1 MSTPPYDDDPLDLEE
16 EDEDERLEPG
26 AGESVCERCG
36 CHSWFVRWDYVLDA
50 DRTVRVQWT
59 CGGHDSDDW
68 CDRVAAVAERAEDEN
83 DEAFKKV
90 QGKKEQAP
98 AALDPKV
105 LIDTLRWLLMAL
117 PSLDEIETVS
127 PYARDG
133 LFEVVARQAELL
145 AQPLVIT
152 GDDRAENLLALA
164 NQCDAPTQSLYD
176 TIVRVFGLK
185 VADDRGDR
193 IANLMRQ
200 QPKAP
205 DRGAAHQTN
214 SVSEQAEALGG
225 SFDEQMV
232 SNRTGFTA
240 LAQTSH
246 GEDYERT
253 GEPSGARPKGSQNVD
268 DAIVWLVEQ
277 WGHPIEAVRAANGR
291 GRSPEQVTDRLR
303 LAGILAT
310 AKDEELFT
318 TRTLGGAL
326 NPVAKYPERVVQ
338 RLINLIDPQP
348 KFDAG
353 DEPYYKHPRERKH
366 PVTKWFMSPDDH
378 AAELGRAK
386 GARDREEA
394 AKERL
399 NASKRQG
406 AHLAAERREA
416 EQLEAERLSESAAE
430 IKAAAAPV
438 EDEDQLD
445 VDEAQR
451 VKELESHTKEL
462 NRLAEDPERLAKDA
476 DALIELEQLRKDE
489 RKHERQFE
497 REDEQREAERNAEA
511 VDESLDELPGLI
523 LKGLTEGSNESLV
536 KEIRKLAKLLD

>member
-1 MSTPPYDDDPLDLEE
+1 MSTPPYDDTFDLGDDDEE
-16 EDEDERLEPG
+16 ERLEPG

-68 CDRVAAVAERAEDEN
+68 CDRVAAVAERAEDDK
-83 DEAFKKV
+83 DEAFEKLRV
-90 QGKKEQAP
+90 EKERAP
-98 AALDPKV
+98 ASLDPKV
-105 LIDTLRWLLMAL
+105 LIDILRWVRVHL
-117 PSLDEIETVS
+117 PSHALWEIEDVGPTDW
-127 PYARDG
+127 DG
-133 LFEVVARQAELL
+133 LFEAVARQAELL
-145 AQPLVIT
+145 AQPLVVT
-152 GDDRAENLLALA
+152 GDDRKENLLALS
-164 NQCDAPTQSLYD
+164 NQCDAPTKGLHDS
-176 TIVRVFGLK
+176 IVHVFGLGIPD
-185 VADDRGDR
+185 AREDGLAR
-193 IANLMRQ
+193 LMRQ

-205 DRGAAHQTN
+205 DRGAAHQVN

-232 SNRTGFTA
+232 SNRTGFIA

-277 WGHPIEAVRAANGR
+277 WGHPIEDVRAANGR
-291 GRSPEQVTDRLR
+291 GRSPEQVKDRLR

-310 AKDEELFT
+310 AKNEELFT
-318 TRTLGGAL
+318 TRTLGRAL

-338 RLINLIDPQP
+338 RLINLVDPQP

-366 PVTKWFMSPDDH
+366 PVTKRFMSP
-378 AAELGRAK
+378 EER
-386 GARDREEA
+386 EA
-394 AKERL
+394 ALHVHFGSDEARRKAGKPMLAEAERQYEYEDQ
-399 NASKRQG
+399 NQRKRV
-406 AHLAAERREA
+406 AAERREA

-438 EDEDQLD
+438 EDEDQPE

-462 NRLAEDPERLAKDA
+462 NRLAEDPERLAKDP

-489 RKHERQFE
+489 
-497 REDEQREAERNAEA
+497 DEQREAERSAEA
-511 VDESLDELPGLI
+511 IAEAQGRTTA
-523 LKGLTEGSNESLV
+523 G
-536 KEIRKLAKLLD
+536 LLD